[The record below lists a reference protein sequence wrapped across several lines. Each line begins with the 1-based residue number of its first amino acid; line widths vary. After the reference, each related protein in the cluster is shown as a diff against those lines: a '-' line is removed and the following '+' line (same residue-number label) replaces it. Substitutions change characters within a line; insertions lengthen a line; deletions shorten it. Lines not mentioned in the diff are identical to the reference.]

1 LVETADGLDSLGLD
15 EVEHLLA
22 ERLKLLVVGNRLGL
36 TADRDHR
43 AAGAVGRQAVADEP
57 FGRRPVGALRRVRHP
72 LFAQEDDRGLH
83 VAVRLLQ
90 RALAVHHSRARALAE
105 LADELSRDLRRHQAS
120 SVPAFVGS
128 PSAASERLVSS
139 APSFAGSSPV
149 GTGTLSP
156 SVTGSIC
163 APAATCSTSPSGT
176 LSGAGVSSASCCCSS
191 CAETFCFPSFTA
203 SASAWTI
210 RLHER
215 IASSLPGMT

>member
-1 LVETADGLDSLGLD
+1 
-15 EVEHLLA
+15 
-22 ERLKLLVVGNRLGL
+22 
-36 TADRDHR
+36 
-43 AAGAVGRQAVADEP
+43 
-57 FGRRPVGALRRVRHP
+57 GALRRVRHP

-90 RALAVHHSRARALAE
+90 RALAVHHSGARALAE

-163 APAATCSTSPSGT
+163 SPAVTCSTSPSGT
-176 LSGAGVSSASCCCSS
+176 LGAASSAGASAACCWSS
-191 CAETFCFPSFTA
+191 WAETFCLPSETA
-203 SASAWTI
+203 AARECTT
-210 RLHER
+210 RLQDR